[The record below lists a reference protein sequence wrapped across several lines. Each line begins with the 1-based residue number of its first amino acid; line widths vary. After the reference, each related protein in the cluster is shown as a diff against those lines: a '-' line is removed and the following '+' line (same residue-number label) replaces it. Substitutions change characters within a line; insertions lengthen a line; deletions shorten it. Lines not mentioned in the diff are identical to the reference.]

1 MGVKR
6 VLRGRNRGVIGLVC
20 VGLSVGVADAGPGDR
35 IGSIP
40 IQVST
45 TPVAHYGH
53 PRVAANGAGDF
64 LVVWDG
70 VMGRRFSRDGI
81 PFGDETRI
89 SPLPPPNARDRE
101 PGVVMHEDGSFVVAW
116 RRDYTSFSE
125 DSILAQRFNSS
136 GEPVG
141 DLINVNSPSN
151 PAATPVNNGSLT
163 SIAMDGAGNFVVAW
177 KTVDPVT
184 GQSSLLAQRYDH
196 GDEQQG
202 ATIEIQAPLDDP
214 TLQINDLVVGMRA
227 SGDFVAV
234 WTQYR
239 DGFIRRKDRPCCV
252 RGRAFTAEGVAL
264 GDSFDVSGTG
274 PGVAKGSLA
283 IAMGQYGDYVVAFVR
298 RDPGEVP
305 TPIGVYVRRF
315 NPESVPRAANTLVSR
330 WPGSYRDEIS
340 AAMNRRRGEF
350 VISWVANQLPDD
362 RQASLHTRIF
372 DRYGVPVTADERR
385 FDERKLF
392 EVPGTVGPRLTSAA
406 IDDEGVSVV
415 AWSALRMGAS
425 QIFVQRFAAIRDGRL
440 ACQDI
445 ISTFEGTDGPDVLT
459 GTSAQDV
466 MHGAGGRDILRGG
479 GGDDIICGGWGDD
492 LIFGN
497 EGNDLLRGDGGDDVL
512 DGGAGKDSCN
522 GGNHSIAD
530 RAVNCEKTGEVP

>member
-1 MGVKR
+1 MHATGL
-6 VLRGRNRGVIGLVC
+6 LRGRNFGVIGLVC
-20 VGLSVGVADAGPGDR
+20 VGLSVGIADAGPGDR
-35 IGSIP
+35 IGSVP

-45 TPVAHYGH
+45 TAVVNYGH
-53 PRVAANGAGDF
+53 PRVAVDGAGNF

-70 VMGRRFSRDGI
+70 VMGRRFSRDGTPI
-81 PFGDETRI
+81 GDETRI

-101 PGVVMHEDGSFVVAW
+101 PGVVMHADGSFVVAW

-125 DSILAQRFNSS
+125 DAILAQRFNSS

-151 PAATPVNNGSLT
+151 HAATPVNNGTLT
-163 SIAMDGAGNFVVAW
+163 SIAMDGTGNFVVAW

-184 GQSSLLAQRYDH
+184 DQSSLLAQRYDRS
-196 GDEQQG
+196 GEQQG
-202 ATIEIQAPLDDP
+202 ATVEIQAPLDDP
-214 TLQINDLVVGMRA
+214 TLRIDDLVVGMRA

-239 DGFIRRKDRPCCV
+239 DGFIRLKDRPCCV
-252 RGRAFTAEGVAL
+252 RGRAFTADGVAL

-274 PGVAKGSLA
+274 TGVAKGSLA
-283 IAMGQYGDYVVAFVR
+283 IAMGQYGDYVVAYVR
-298 RDPGEVP
+298 RDPGVVP

-315 NPESVPRAANTLVSR
+315 DPDSVPRGTNALVSR

-362 RQASLHTRIF
+362 RQTSLHTRVI

-385 FDERKLF
+385 FDERQLF
-392 EVPGTVGPRLTSAA
+392 EVPGTNGPRLTSAA

-415 AWSALRMGAS
+415 AWSALRMEAS
-425 QIFVQRFAAIRDGRL
+425 HIFVQRFADIRDVRL

-445 ISTFEGTDGPDVLT
+445 IATYEGTDGPDVIT
-459 GTSAQDV
+459 GTWAQDV
-466 MHGAGGRDILRGG
+466 MHGAGGRDMMRGG
-479 GGDDIICGGWGDD
+479 GGHDIICGGWGDD
-492 LIFGN
+492 IILGN
-497 EGNDLLRGDGGDDVL
+497 EGNDLLRGDGGDDAL
-512 DGGAGKDSCN
+512 DGGAGKDSCD
-522 GGNHSIAD
+522 GRNHSIAD
-530 RAVNCEKTGEVP
+530 RAVNCETTIGVP